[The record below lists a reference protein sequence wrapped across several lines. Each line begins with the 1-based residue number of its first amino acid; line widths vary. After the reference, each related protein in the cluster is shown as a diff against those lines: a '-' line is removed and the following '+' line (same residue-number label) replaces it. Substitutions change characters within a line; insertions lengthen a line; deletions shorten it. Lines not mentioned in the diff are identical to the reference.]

1 MRLKTSGSQIEMEI
15 TITSVDRVASMVNG
29 NGTLVCPRVK
39 PDELFRQ

>member
-1 MRLKTSGSQIEMEI
+1 MGLKTSGSYIEVEI
-15 TITSVDRVASMVNG
+15 AVTSVNRVTGMVNG